1 MPYSIVQYTGT
12 GAQTTFTVSFP
23 FISRDH
29 VTVTVAGTPVTPE
42 WLNDG
47 LILLSP
53 APANGALVSI
63 ARNSSRSA
71 KLVDFQDAQVLTEAA
86 LDLANTQA
94 IYISQEA
101 FDASDVSNVTS
112 GVAADAAAAAASAAA
127 AATSATNSATSAA
140 GSATSAT
147 TAATSATSAAGS
159 ASSALTSAINAAISE
174 ANAAATLANALVKTN
189 NLSDLTDTTAAR
201 SNLGLGSAALAS
213 SASFLTVANNLF
225 DLANAA
231 TARTNLGL
239 GTAAV
244 AASTAFATAA
254 QGTLADSAVQ
264 RVGDTMTGN
273 LILTRT
279 ASLDRF
285 TEWRNSIAN
294 TNGGRWAWLH
304 TKSGAD
310 DLLSL
315 MPVTDAG
322 TDTTAMIKFQRTGS
336 SPKNIIVAA
345 RTCFGGVADDTVSDL
360 QCYALNIGGSLTGN
374 FDITLPAGYFIT
386 FGAGGGVLNPP
397 EFDDGTSGTTKTITF
412 NGASEF
418 HKVSMTG
425 NCTFTLTFPFASK
438 TGVYHLKLTQD
449 ATGSRVMT
457 LPAGKW
463 PARYAA
469 ADKLLSTAANAID
482 LLVVKNDGTTLWYQL
497 DKAWA

>member
-244 AASTAFATAA
+244 EAAATFATAA

-264 RVGDTMTGN
+264 RIGDTMTGN

-279 ASLDRF
+279 ASVDRF

-304 TKSGAD
+304 TKNGAD

-322 TDTTAMIKFQRTGS
+322 ADTTAMIKFQRTGS
-336 SPKNIIVAA
+336 AMKNIIVGG
-345 RTCFGGVADDTVSDL
+345 RTCFGGVTDDGTSDL
-360 QCYALNIGGSLTGN
+360 QCNVLKVGGAVTLSDAIITGDLDMSGSVGGI
-374 FDITLPAGYFIT
+374 FHPAE
-386 FGAGGGVLNPP
+386 A
-397 EFDDGTSGTTKTITF
+397 DDTTSGTTKTITF
-412 NGASEF
+412 QGATRF

-425 NCTFTLTFPFASK
+425 NCTFTFTFVGGNK

-482 LLVVKNDGTTLWYQL
+482 LLIIKNDGTTLWYQL